1 MEERQAKRQKKQ
13 NRNRK
18 VKNVILLLLV
28 LIIAVVAGFFLWNG
42 VIHRGGPKP
51 AQVEGV
57 KAKTCYSGMD
67 ITWDQAGRAAG
78 YYIYASRGDEEPER
92 IAEVTGGENCRF
104 SIDEYTHDE
113 DYNISVSAYGVNTLT
128 KQTREGERSEPIIA
142 RYDSDKYA
150 RKIPILAYHK
160 IVPAGTEFS
169 DGLVIDEAYFDEQMA
184 YLHDNGFK
192 TLTLDEFYQW
202 HAGKLEVPPKSCMVT
217 FDDGFYGV
225 YYLAYP
231 IIKKYDQA
239 ATLFC
244 IGKNTDGVTDPFHG
258 SGEKN
263 YYVKQ
268 DVIEKVRKEYPRFE
282 FESHTFDMHNRVH
295 GKKPAVSFSYEQIM
309 EDCEKNAQFGFR
321 YLAYPWGTYSETM
334 QKALKDSGYKM
345 AFAYR
350 PFYYAKRTDDIYAV
364 NRIKISGKGSM
375 ENFIRTVNGE
385 NEKYDAPE
393 EE

>member
-1 MEERQAKRQKKQ
+1 MGNVKRRWNLKKLA
-13 NRNRK
+13 RA
-18 VKNVILLLLV
+18 VII
-28 LIIAVVAGFFLWNG
+28 LILAIMALFFLWMG
-42 VIHRGGPKP
+42 VIMKNGPKP
-51 AQVEGV
+51 AQVQGL
-57 KAKTCYSGMD
+57 KADTCYSQMD
-67 ITWDQAGRAAG
+67 LSWDKARSAAG
-78 YYIYASRGDEEPER
+78 YYIYAAKGDEEPEK
-92 IAEVTGGENCRF
+92 IAEVTGKDNCSF
-104 SIDEYTHDE
+104 SIDGYTRDTEYR
-113 DYNISVSAYGVNTLT
+113 IQVSAYGYNSLT
-128 KQTREGERSEPIIA
+128 KKKNEGEPSEMITA
-142 RYDSDKYA
+142 EYVSDDYA
-150 RKIPILAYHK
+150 QKIPILAYHK

-202 HAGKLEVPPKSCMVT
+202 HAGKLEVPPKSCVVT

-350 PFYYAKRTDDIYAV
+350 PFYYAKRTDDIYAI